1 MGGPTRREDLGY
13 GGRQEGGVIRAF
25 KEIATSLSAID
36 FFIPSFHTR
45 VVVFDGIFL
54 KDSHEN
60 SGS

>member
-13 GGRQEGGVIRAF
+13 GWRGGVIRAF